1 MRRHASIPKKYEHID
16 FTPPKGVAD
25 AAAKGL
31 ELRQKAS
38 PSNRGGLTPSEAS
51 KQGIGSG
58 VQRAVNLKNR
68 DTVSPKVIKQMRGFL
83 SRSEKSSTIS
93 PENKGTPWNDKGY
106 VAWLLWGG
114 DPAKAWVA
122 KVIKQME
129 AADEKEKQKTAYF
142 SEVQESGGIKVLP
155 QGQWEIVSWSE
166 MSDYM
171 RDSVWDVYDVSYGTI
186 GKHVPNKEVFGKKY
200 QYLYMIDVDDD
211 ILPDAFIAY
220 KTTHAGFKIA
230 LGGTDGTR
238 KAKKAMILKMK
249 ELIRQPG
256 WYAEASHKV
265 SAILESAGARPI
277 DDEEVVRKTLKGK
290 QIEWL
295 GDGKYSRQLGKSNI
309 SAAKSL
315 YGTPRVAMQV
325 RVARRVMASGLAVE
339 RRASDNEPTNPGLW
353 AKVQALTKGEKT
365 SITVNGKKINGPN
378 EGKGFTV
385 FPCVPVDG
393 SEALTRQGWRSY
405 EELHVGDEIVTYN
418 KDSDCLEWGEI
429 RHLHHHKEAPVI
441 RLHKAATC
449 FDFVCTADHK
459 WVIKQSPR
467 TGSVYKPRAR
477 KYPDQLVSADQI
489 TQNMKVIT
497 SAVMADSDPVPLCGF
512 RKHAWSWVGRVL
524 AMSHEQREAWLASAI
539 VYDGH
544 EIGYSERYGRCSYGF
559 SQKDPDHAEA
569 TAICAVLLGYNVSF
583 RKKKHN
589 PSMMSYTF
597 IDRRTHSTGNVI
609 KEDAGVA
616 DVWCPQTD
624 NQTWV
629 MRQRRMVTITGNS
642 AYANGWASKTYKDLG
657 GGWKKKA
664 SSADGFMS
672 DYRSM
677 TFDNFLDPRSRVWSY
692 ATSDGERLPLIM
704 TEIGPTPN
712 HHAPIWLKAIVSP
725 ERQGTGQASTILRKI
740 TDLADKHGVA
750 IWLTPKPF
758 GNIENALS
766 ASKLKGWYK
775 RYGWEPAGGDVWVRQ
790 PAGVSRT
797 ARGKTY
803 KDLGGKWKKKAG
815 PKSWRSEITPGSPA
829 EDCDAMVS
837 TAWVSPQGK
846 MVFLRGQT
854 HEGFAEKW
862 ALRNEPGLHAQIVEY
877 GQNARP
883 HASIWHRVMLDR
895 GWLQLQGLSS
905 IVVPPRPSRKQL
917 ENVANFFAGCIADGT
932 NNPDLITLRII
943 GLHPSL
949 RGKPI
954 EPGEDMYP
962 FDVQE
967 RVILSD
973 FIEREASG
981 PVIEDMYE
989 SMMER
994 TRRASLIEAWGP
1006 TLRAAR
1012 GKAKKDVGHGGL
1024 DEWFS
1029 GHGGAKGKGED
1040 ATWGDWVSISPVT
1053 KTLPSGKKVE
1063 KGEIVGEC
1071 GISDDPDW
1079 KEITKGGEDPLK
1091 CMPRQKAHDMP
1102 KAERAEKAKAKQKAE
1117 QADSSR
1123 GKKPTMT
1130 PTFQKEKGKK
1140 KASSI
1145 DRVFRSPEPFTGF
1158 RPVSGQK
1165 VGFKPEGLWY
1175 SCGSEWDDWCRYEMP
1190 HWITGSP
1197 YVYRIEVNLS
1207 RMLVIRNDDDFRDFD
1222 ARYRI
1227 FKSGFGLIDWPRVAR
1242 DYDGIEIC
1250 PYQQQ
1255 HRMSSGW
1262 YYSWGVASGCI
1273 WGSGAFKSVE
1283 PVETCGV
1290 EKSATVQRIQMKR
1303 EASARLRAAWRG
1315 NRG

>member
-1 MRRHASIPKKYEHID
+1 MRRHASIPKKYDHID

-38 PSNRGGLTPSEAS
+38 PSNRGGLTVSEAS
-51 KQGIGSG
+51 EQGIGSG

-68 DTVSPKVIKQMRGFL
+68 DTISPKVIKQMRGFL
-83 SRSEKSSTIS
+83 SRSEGYAEIS
-93 PENKGTPWNDKGY
+93 PENKDTPWNDKGY

-129 AADEKEKQKTAYF
+129 AADEKEKQSKQAY
-142 SEVQESGGIKVLP
+142 SSDVQETGGIKTLP
-155 QGQWEIVSWSE
+155 QGKWEIVGWSE
-166 MSDYM
+166 LSDYM
-171 RDSVWDVYDVSYGTI
+171 KGSVWDVYDLSYGSI
-186 GKHVPNKEVFGKKY
+186 GKHVPDMAVFGKKY
-200 QYLYMIDVDDD
+200 KYLYLIDIDDD
-211 ILPDAFIAY
+211 IYPDAFIAY
-220 KTTHAGFKIA
+220 KVTPAGFKIA

-249 ELIRQPG
+249 ELIRKPG

-265 SAILESAGARPI
+265 ADILESAGMRPI

-290 QIEWL
+290 EIEWL
-295 GDGKYSRQLGKSNI
+295 GDGKYSRQLGKSGI

-325 RVARRVMASGLAVE
+325 RVARRYRKAGE
-339 RRASDNEPTNPGLW
+339 NEPTNPKLW
-353 AKVQALTKGEKT
+353 EKVQALTKGEVK
-365 SITVNGKKINGPN
+365 SIKVNGKTINGPN
-378 EGKGFTV
+378 DGKGFTV

-405 EELHVGDEIVTYN
+405 GELHVGDEIVTYN

-459 WVIKQSPR
+459 WVVKQRPR

-497 SAVMADSDPVPLCGF
+497 SAVMVDSDPVPLCGF
-512 RKHAWSWVGRVL
+512 RKHDWSWVERVL
-524 AMSHEQREAWLASAI
+524 AMSHEQREAWFASAI

-544 EIGYSERYGRCSYGF
+544 EIGYSERYDRCSYGF

-597 IDRRTHSTGNVI
+597 IDRRTHCTGNVV

-629 MRQRRMVTITGNS
+629 MRQGQMVTITGNS
-642 AYANGWASKTYKDLG
+642 AYANGWASKVYKDLG

-664 SSADGFMS
+664 GYDMPRKFDREHCESKTCDEMGFSEKASCRPYKDCYRGASLTDAWGSMIREASGANGFMS

-725 ERQGTGQASTILRKI
+725 ERQGTGQASAILRKI

-790 PAGVSRT
+790 PAGMSRT
-797 ARGKTY
+797 
-803 KDLGGKWKKKAG
+803 
-815 PKSWRSEITPGSPA
+815 
-829 EDCDAMVS
+829 
-837 TAWVSPQGK
+837 
-846 MVFLRGQT
+846 
-854 HEGFAEKW
+854 
-862 ALRNEPGLHAQIVEY
+862 
-877 GQNARP
+877 
-883 HASIWHRVMLDR
+883 
-895 GWLQLQGLSS
+895 
-905 IVVPPRPSRKQL
+905 
-917 ENVANFFAGCIADGT
+917 
-932 NNPDLITLRII
+932 
-943 GLHPSL
+943 
-949 RGKPI
+949 
-954 EPGEDMYP
+954 
-962 FDVQE
+962 
-967 RVILSD
+967 
-973 FIEREASG
+973 
-981 PVIEDMYE
+981 
-989 SMMER
+989 
-994 TRRASLIEAWGP
+994 
-1006 TLRAAR
+1006 AR

-1053 KTLPSGKKVE
+1053 KTLPSGKKVT

-1091 CMPRQKAHDMP
+1091 CMPRQKAYDMP
-1102 KAERAEKAKAKQKAE
+1102 KSERAEKAKAKQKAE
-1117 QADSSR
+1117 KADSSR

-1145 DRVFRSPEPFTGF
+1145 DRVFRSPKPFTGF

-1165 VGFKPEGLWY
+1165 VGFKPKGLWY

-1190 HWITGSP
+1190 QGITGSP
-1197 YVYRIEVNLS
+1197 HVYRIEVNLS
-1207 RMLVIRNDDDFRDFD
+1207 RMLVIRNDDDFESFVSK
-1222 ARYRI
+1222 YRV

-1255 HRMSSGW
+1255 RRMSSDW
-1262 YYSWGVASGCI
+1262 YYPWDVASGCI

-1315 NRG
+1315 NHG